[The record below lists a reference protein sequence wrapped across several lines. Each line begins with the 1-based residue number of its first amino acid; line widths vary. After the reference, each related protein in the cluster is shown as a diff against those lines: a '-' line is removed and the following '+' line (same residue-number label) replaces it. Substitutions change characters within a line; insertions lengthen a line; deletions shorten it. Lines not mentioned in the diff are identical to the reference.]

1 MKKLITDFTKQL
13 KDAIEISENSKLTS
27 YDKEIKNIV
36 ISGMGGSGIG
46 GNIVSDAIASELT
59 IPLIVNKDYVL
70 LNYVRENSLVI
81 ISSYSGD
88 TEETVKAFEDA
99 ISKNAKIVCIC
110 SGGKIKEIAEKEK
123 RDLILIPKGMP
134 PRAAIAY
141 SVVQLLHILNFH
153 KIISVSYKKELLAAI
168 KLLDN
173 EEKKILKDAKET
185 AEILTDKMPI
195 IYSVAGMESP
205 AIRFRQQLNENSK
218 SL

>member
-1 MKKLITDFTKQL
+1 MKQLITDFTKQL

-46 GNIVSDAIASELT
+46 GNIVSDAISSELT

-99 ISKNAKIVCIC
+99 ISN
-110 SGGKIKEIAEKEK
+110 IK
-123 RDLILIPKGMP
+123 
-134 PRAAIAY
+134 
-141 SVVQLLHILNFH
+141 
-153 KIISVSYKKELLAAI
+153 
-168 KLLDN
+168 
-173 EEKKILKDAKET
+173 
-185 AEILTDKMPI
+185 
-195 IYSVAGMESP
+195 
-205 AIRFRQQLNENSK
+205 
-218 SL
+218 